1 VRYNSLVIKFNI
13 YIYIYWIYI
22 YIYIIYIY
30 IYIYWI
36 YIYIEYWIYIYIYII
51 YIYIYIYIFFFLVVL
66 GFEFRAL
73 HLLGRC
79 SINWATLPA
88 LFCDGVFQAGL
99 RNYLPGLAL
108 NHDPPDFCLL
118 TSHQHLAL
126 IFRILKC
133 KILWALCIHKVVW
146 PP

>member
-13 YIYIYWIYI
+13 YIYIYWILNI
-22 YIYIIYIY
+22 FN
-30 IYIYWI
+30 I
-36 YIYIEYWIYIYIYII
+36 YIYIEYIQ
-51 YIYIYIYIFFFLVVL
+51 YIYIYIFFFLVVL

-79 SINWATLPA
+79 SITWATLPA